1 MNRFV
6 AGYLLW
12 AATLSVVAPAVSADR
27 ALRPRGNPDVAPAR
41 MAIPDATENIRL
53 SSFQLSQDG
62 TRLVT
67 SHGDGVI
74 RVWTFPSGELL
85 HRLALQHEYWSND
98 KTVRMALAGDGT
110 TLATAGDGWLR
121 LWNIAT
127 GEEKAAIRTGKPSA
141 KGDLDKLLAGGG
153 PDREAIWRL
162 SHGGRILANGQGWS
176 LDGLGVVRRWDAPPE
191 TGKARLGVL
200 RYDAKSSPPLLTDDG
215 RGAWLADAHGRV
227 TYWDLA
233 TRELTRT
240 IELGEP
246 LPRDWLR
253 QALGRCFDLT
263 GGPDGEFLA
272 LSRSG
277 VHIGRLEQKDVVGT
291 WQRPGS
297 LDITINHVR
306 HVDVRHERLLARA
319 GPTLWLK
326 NRMGETLRILE
337 LDEAGGHIR
346 TYGFARKGDAVWA
359 VVSGEWAEVAE
370 KDGSESLVLWDKS
383 RDWAPARLPS
393 RALGIDV
400 ARDSGTTAFL
410 KADHLDV
417 CLPGQAVRRIEC
429 AEVKGEWPHLS
440 ADGAWV
446 ALAMKGRTWVWR
458 TSTGERVGDFEGWFD
473 CFTEGGNLQT
483 RCWGYPEF
491 ENRYR
496 LWHLPD
502 GRELARLDPDTFFI
516 GHRVVASW
524 AISPDGRFVA
534 TGGGSGEIALW
545 DPGDLA
551 PDKSPLVA
559 EWQAHRGF
567 VTTLVFSPDGRTLYS
582 GSSDKTIRAWG
593 ATSRELLRTFP
604 APEAVHQLWPLQD
617 GRSVL
622 VGDHRGV
629 WRLSI
634 QENAKE

>member
-1 MNRFV
+1 MNRSV

-12 AATLSVVAPAVSADR
+12 VATMPVLASAVSADR
-27 ALRPRGNPDVAPAR
+27 PLRPRGNTGAETAR
-41 MAIPDATENIRL
+41 IAALEQRDEARL
-53 SSFQLSQDG
+53 SSFVLAKDG

-67 SHGDGVI
+67 GHGDGVI
-74 RVWTFPSGELL
+74 RVWEFPTG
-85 HRLALQHEYWSND
+85 RLQHCLTLKHEYWSNA
-98 KTVRMALAGDGT
+98 KTVLLALAGDSR
-110 TLATAGDGWLR
+110 TLATAGDGRAR
-121 LWNIAT
+121 LWDITT
-127 GEEKAAIRTGKPSA
+127 GEAKASIQTDAPAA
-141 KGDLDKLLAGGG
+141 KEELDKLLAGGG

-162 SHGGRILANGQGWS
+162 SQGGRILATGQGWS
-176 LDGLGVVRRWDAPPE
+176 LDGLGVVRRWDAPIE
-191 TGKARLGVL
+191 TGKARIDVL
-200 RYDAKSSPPLLTDDG
+200 CYDAKSSPPLLTDDG
-215 RGAWLADAHGRV
+215 RGVWLADAHGRV

-272 LSRSG
+272 LSRSS
-277 VHIGRLEQKDVVGT
+277 VHVGHLEQKDVVGT

-297 LDITINHVR
+297 LDITINDVR
-306 HVDVRHERLLARA
+306 HVDVRHERLLRQA
-319 GPTLWLK
+319 GPTLWLLS
-326 NRMGETLRILE
+326 RMGETLRILE
-337 LDEAGGHIR
+337 LGEAGGHIR
-346 TYGFARKGDAVWA
+346 AYGFARKGEAVWA
-359 VVSGEWAEVAE
+359 EVVE
-370 KDGSESLVLWDKS
+370 KDDVRSLVLWGKP
-383 RDWAPARLPS
+383 RDWAPARIPA
-393 RALGIDV
+393 RALAIDV
-400 ARDSGTTAFL
+400 ARDSGAVAFL
-410 KADHLDV
+410 MEDHLDV
-417 CLPGQAVRRIEC
+417 YFPGHPVRRIEC
-429 AEVKGEWPHLS
+429 AEVKGEQPHLS

-473 CFTEGGNLQT
+473 RFTEGGNLQT

-496 LWHLPD
+496 LWNLPD

-516 GHRVVASW
+516 GHRVVASC
-524 AISPDGRFVA
+524 AISPDGRLVA

-545 DPGDLA
+545 DPGDLT

-567 VTTLVFSPDGRTLYS
+567 VTTLVFSPDGRRLYS
-582 GSSDKTIRAWG
+582 GSSDKTIRVWD

-622 VGDHRGV
+622 VGDDRGV